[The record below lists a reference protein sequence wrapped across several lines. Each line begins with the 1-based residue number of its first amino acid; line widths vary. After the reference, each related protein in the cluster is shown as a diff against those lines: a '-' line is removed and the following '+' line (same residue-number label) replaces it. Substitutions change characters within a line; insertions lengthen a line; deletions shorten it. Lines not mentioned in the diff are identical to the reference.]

1 MTANTITQ
9 ATRVETP
16 YHSACLGAI
25 ATSSCGC
32 GGAGCAICQTQ
43 LYVRPQFFAGQLLTE
58 DDLQSLEE
66 YVLAKNRLHNRR
78 LFGEGVV
85 CGFQVLCHP
94 CGEGRVLVQPGY
106 SLDCC
111 GNDIELSCKVEL
123 DINAMIRDLR
133 QTRLG
138 GYDCG
143 DPCAQTPPSQHTT
156 QPATAKPGDDFTREY
171 CLYVRYCEAE
181 TDLVSPYSPDQP
193 CTPVACEPS
202 RIREGLRFELRCP
215 ETQKKPPDDLLA
227 ALWCCFRDVIG
238 KEKMS
243 QDALTVEGIER
254 AIREWE
260 GAIKGKSAADLQERL
275 LALIDCSPHLVGCGL
290 RDRILSVRLTP
301 EGQGTN
307 EQSASQ
313 KKAEKEA
320 SEELVRIFVEIMRDC
335 VCSAVLPPCRDCT
348 DTGVLLACLKVKHCE
363 VIEICN
369 LSRHF
374 VPSPVALRYWVGADR
389 IEHWLHRECCTDPDC
404 RDDRQTASDATEARQ
419 IRLPILGIA
428 EPARLVQAI
437 ARAAEIL
444 QPRGSQD
451 KERLAH
457 IATAFGVLAGEP
469 ISRPEG
475 ELLAEAMKRIEALQH
490 EVEALKAHLPRQ
502 GETGGQD
509 G

>member
-1 MTANTITQ
+1 MTASTMTQ
-9 ATRVETP
+9 ATRAGTP
-16 YHSACLGAI
+16 YHPVSLGAV

-32 GGAGCAICQTQ
+32 GGAGCSICQTQ
-43 LYVRPQFFAGQLLTE
+43 FYVRPQFFAGQLLTE
-58 DDLQSLEE
+58 DDLQSLED

-94 CGEGRVLVQPGY
+94 CGDGRVAVQPGY
-106 SLDCC
+106 ALDCC

-133 QTRLG
+133 QTKLG

-143 DPCAQTPPSQHTT
+143 DPCQQTPPTQQTT
-156 QPATAKPGDDFTREY
+156 QPAKAKAGDDFTREY
-171 CLYVRYCEAE
+171 CLYVRYCEEE

-215 ETQKKPPDDLLA
+215 ETQKPPDDLLA

-243 QDALTVEGIER
+243 EDALTVEGIER
-254 AIREWE
+254 AVREWE
-260 GAIKGKSAADLQERL
+260 GAIRGKSAADLRERL

-290 RDRILSVRLTP
+290 RDRILAVKLPPQSDKP
-301 EGQGTN
+301 G
-307 EQSASQ
+307 EQKNSHT
-313 KKAEKEA
+313 KAEKEA
-320 SEELVRIFVEIMRDC
+320 SDELVRIFVEIMRDC
-335 VCSAVLPPCRDCT
+335 VCSTVLPPCRDCA

-374 VPSPVALRYWVGADR
+374 VPSPVALRYWLGADR
-389 IEHWLHRECCTDPDC
+389 IEHWLHRECCKDPAC
-404 RDDRQTASDATEARQ
+404 RDDRQPTSDATEAHQ

-469 ISRPEG
+469 VPKPEE
-475 ELLAEAMKRIEALQH
+475 ELLAEAMKQIAALQH
-490 EVEALKAHLPRQ
+490 DVYALQEQLRRRSR
-502 GETGGQD
+502 GTGDRD

>member
-1 MTANTITQ
+1 MTANTMTQ
-9 ATRVETP
+9 ATRVGTP
-16 YHSACLGAI
+16 YHPVSRGAV

-43 LYVRPQFFAGQLLTE
+43 FYVRPQFFAGQLLTE
-58 DDLQSLEE
+58 DDLQSLED

-94 CGEGRVLVQPGY
+94 CGDGRVVVQPGY
-106 SLDCC
+106 ALDCC

-133 QTRLG
+133 QNRLG

-143 DPCAQTPPSQHTT
+143 DPCPQTAPTQQTP
-156 QPATAKPGDDFTREY
+156 AKAKAGDDFTREY
-171 CLYVRYCEAE
+171 CLYLRYCEEE

-215 ETQKKPPDDLLA
+215 ETQKAPDDLLA

-243 QDALTVEGIER
+243 EDALTVEGIER
-254 AIREWE
+254 AVREWE
-260 GAIKGKSAADLQERL
+260 GAIRSKSAADLQGQL

-290 RDRILSVRLTP
+290 RDRILAVKLRP
-301 EGQGTN
+301 ESHKPS
-307 EQSASQ
+307 EQENSQ
-313 KKAEKEA
+313 DTADKEA
-320 SEELVRIFVEIMRDC
+320 SDELVRIFVEIMRDC
-335 VCSAVLPPCRDCT
+335 VCNAVVPPCQDCS
-348 DTGVLLACLKVKHCE
+348 DTGVLLACIKVKNCK

-374 VPSPVALRYWVGADR
+374 VPSPGALRYWFGADR
-389 IEHWLHRECCTDPDC
+389 IEHWLHRECCTEPDC
-404 RDDRQTASDATEARQ
+404 RDDRQPGATEGRQ

-451 KERLAH
+451 RERLAH
-457 IATAFGVLAGEP
+457 IATAFGVLAGETVP
-469 ISRPEG
+469 KPGE

-490 EVEALKAHLPRQ
+490 DVHILQEQLRRPRRGT
-502 GETGGQD
+502 GERD

>member
-1 MTANTITQ
+1 MTANTMTQ
-9 ATRVETP
+9 ATRAGTP
-16 YHSACLGAI
+16 RNSAGLGAI
-25 ATSSCGC
+25 AASSCGC
-32 GGAGCAICQTQ
+32 GGAGCVICQTQ
-43 LYVRPQFFAGQLLTE
+43 FYVRPQFFAGQLLTE
-58 DDLQSLEE
+58 DDLQSLEN

-94 CGEGRVLVQPGY
+94 CGDGRIVVQPGY
-106 SLDCC
+106 ALDCC
-111 GNDIELSCKVEL
+111 GNDIELSCRVEL

-143 DPCAQTPPSQHTT
+143 DPCPQTPPTPQTT
-156 QPATAKPGDDFTREY
+156 QPAKAKPGDDYTREY
-171 CLYVRYCEAE
+171 CLYARYCEAE
-181 TDLVSPYSPDQP
+181 TDLISPYSPDQP

-215 ETQKKPPDDLLA
+215 ETQEPPDDLLA

-254 AIREWE
+254 AVREWE
-260 GAIKGKSAADLQERL
+260 GAIRSKSAADLQKRL
-275 LALIDCSPHLVGCGL
+275 VALIDCSPHLVGCGL
-290 RDRILSVRLTP
+290 RDRILAVKLPP
-301 EGQGTN
+301 ESS
-307 EQSASQ
+307 EQENSHNN
-313 KKAEKEA
+313 AEKA
-320 SEELVRIFVEIMRDC
+320 GSDELVRIFVEIMRDC
-335 VCSAVLPPCRDCT
+335 VCNAVLPPCQDCT
-348 DTGVLLACLKVKHCE
+348 DTDVLLACLKVKHCE

-374 VPSPVALRYWVGADR
+374 VLSPVALRYWLGADR

-404 RDDRQTASDATEARQ
+404 RDDRQPTSNATEARQ

-457 IATAFGVLAGEP
+457 IAAAFGVLAGEP
-469 ISRPEG
+469 IPTPEG
-475 ELLAEAMKRIEALQH
+475 ELLAEAMKRIKALQDD
-490 EVEALKAHLPRQ
+490 VEALKARLPRR
-502 GETGGQD
+502 GRTGGHD